1 MRPPPS
7 PQYTCKAYREEMLL
21 LTLERRLCRPGLP
34 ETEKAAIQQEIDAL
48 KKKMKMD

>member
-21 LTLERRLCRPGLP
+21 LMLERRLCLP
-34 ETEKAAIQQEIDAL
+34 DLPDTETAAIQQEIDAL